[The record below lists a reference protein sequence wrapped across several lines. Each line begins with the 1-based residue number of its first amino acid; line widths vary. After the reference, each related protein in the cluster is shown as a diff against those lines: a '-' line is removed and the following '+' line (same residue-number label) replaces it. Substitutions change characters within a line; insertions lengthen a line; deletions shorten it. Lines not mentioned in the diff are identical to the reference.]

1 MWVAESTN
9 KTKDKSK
16 LSFSLC
22 CHAGRVSLPRMKQTP
37 EFLDSLLKTSATF
50 RQNIRWVNSAF
61 AYTSTGAKVD
71 ESVNKKPGPYTYR
84 VHGQNCHRL
93 GSLLP
98 TEGEQPKYSQMYIY
112 DTANEVKN
120 RINSL
125 SKSNSTTS
133 LDEKVVSG
141 LMEMF
146 NSTNELTKIYR
157 AARDRYETEQ
167 PTELSIR
174 LVGQK
179 HRGKQYDLPTSDEI
193 AGLIVGDLSST
204 TGNRDVIVQFKTND
218 LQRISELHPLYMA
231 LQYPLL
237 FPYGEEGYHIN
248 IPYAPTNQKA
258 IKRGCVTMLEFY
270 AYQIQTRLLEG
281 TTLIRSG
288 RLLHQY
294 AVDAYMAIE
303 QERMGWY
310 RRNQKTL
317 RADVYNNISDAIG
330 RGDNDA
336 KKVGRRI
343 ILPSSFTGGPRYM
356 TQNYQDAM
364 AICRTFGNPDLF
376 ITMTANPNWEEI
388 KDHLE
393 RSGNSTPN
401 DRPDIECRVFKI
413 KLDALLA
420 DLWDGL
426 FFGEAKSSKLLYLN

>member
-1 MWVAESTN
+1 
-9 KTKDKSK
+9 
-16 LSFSLC
+16 
-22 CHAGRVSLPRMKQTP
+22 
-37 EFLDSLLKTSATF
+37 
-50 RQNIRWVNSAF
+50 
-61 AYTSTGAKVD
+61 
-71 ESVNKKPGPYTYR
+71 
-84 VHGQNCHRL
+84 
-93 GSLLP
+93 
-98 TEGEQPKYSQMYIY
+98 
-112 DTANEVKN
+112 
-120 RINSL
+120 
-125 SKSNSTTS
+125 
-133 LDEKVVSG
+133 
-141 LMEMF
+141 
-146 NSTNELTKIYR
+146 
-157 AARDRYETEQ
+157 
-167 PTELSIR
+167 
-174 LVGQK
+174 
-179 HRGKQYDLPTSDEI
+179 
-193 AGLIVGDLSST
+193 
-204 TGNRDVIVQFKTND
+204 
-218 LQRISELHPLYMA
+218 
-231 LQYPLL
+231 
-237 FPYGEEGYHIN
+237 
-248 IPYAPTNQKA
+248 
-258 IKRGCVTMLEFY
+258 MLEFY
-270 AYQIQTRLLEG
+270 AYQIQTRLLER

-288 RLLHQY
+288 CLLHQY

-317 RADVYNNISDAIG
+317 RADVYNNISDVIG